1 MEGQE
6 IFHQGVLFMSIKRLY
21 KWQLYL
27 IAFIIAFIFFI
38 LGAILGT
45 FLFMKNID
53 LFAVRERQEYLIK
66 EVEELRKERREIM
79 YIFKERGLIREHNE
93 DAVIMPEEGK

>member
-1 MEGQE
+1 
-6 IFHQGVLFMSIKRLY
+6 MSIKRLY

-27 IAFIIAFIFFI
+27 IAFIIAFVFFI

-53 LFAVRERQEYLIK
+53 LGGIRKNQAYLIQ
-66 EVEELRKERREIM
+66 EVDELNKERREIM
-79 YIFKERGLIREHNE
+79 YIFKERELIKEWNE
-93 DAVIMPEEGK
+93 QAIVKPGEEGK